1 MSKSLPALY
10 KAVRRTYFDTIK
22 LNCIPATSVVHGF
35 IVLEPSAYMNS
46 SGATPR
52 IFDKQL
58 KVSTVRDRQSTA
70 VNERSIM
77 LVKNRKDKCKKL
89 IV

>member
-1 MSKSLPALY
+1 MSKFLQALY
-10 KAVRRTYFDTIK
+10 TALRRIYFDSK
-22 LNCIPATSVVHGF
+22 QSNFIPATSIVHGY

-58 KVSTVRDRQSTA
+58 KVSTVRDRRSTA
-70 VNERSIM
+70 VNERSRM
-77 LVKNRKDKCKKL
+77 LVKSRKY
-89 IV
+89 

>member
-1 MSKSLPALY
+1 MSKFLLALY
-10 KAVRRTYFDTIK
+10 TAVRRIYFDSK
-22 LNCIPATSVVHGF
+22 KSNFIPATSVVHGY
-35 IVLEPSAYMNS
+35 IVLEPSACMNS

-58 KVSTVRDRQSTA
+58 KVSTVRDRRSTA

-77 LVKNRKDKCKKL
+77 LIKNRKY
-89 IV
+89 

>member
-1 MSKSLPALY
+1 MSKFLLTLY
-10 KAVRRTYFDTIK
+10 KAVRSIYFDSKTFDF
-22 LNCIPATSVVHGF
+22 NPATSVVHGF

-58 KVSTVRDRQSTA
+58 KVFTVRDRRSTA
-70 VNERSIM
+70 VNERSINNASQKAQILM
-77 LVKNRKDKCKKL
+77 
-89 IV
+89 

>member
-1 MSKSLPALY
+1 MSKFLLALY
-10 KAVRRTYFDTIK
+10 KALRRIYFDSK
-22 LNCIPATSVVHGF
+22 ESNFIPATSIVHGY

-58 KVSTVRDRQSTA
+58 KVSTVRDRRSTA

-77 LVKNRKDKCKKL
+77 LVKNRKY
-89 IV
+89 

>member
-1 MSKSLPALY
+1 MSKFLLALY
-10 KAVRRTYFDTIK
+10 KAVRRIYFDSK
-22 LNCIPATSVVHGF
+22 KSNFIPATSVVHGY
-35 IVLEPSAYMNS
+35 IVLEPSACMNS

-58 KVSTVRDRQSTA
+58 KVSTVRDRRSTA

-77 LVKNRKDKCKKL
+77 LVKNRKY
-89 IV
+89 